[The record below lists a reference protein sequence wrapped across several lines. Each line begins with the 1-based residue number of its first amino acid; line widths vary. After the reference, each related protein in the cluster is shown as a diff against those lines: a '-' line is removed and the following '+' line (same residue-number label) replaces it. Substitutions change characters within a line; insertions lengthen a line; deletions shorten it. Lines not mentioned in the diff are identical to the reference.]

1 MRLKNDRG
9 RGISQSGSCDVL
21 SNTDQNTRGLAN
33 IVAEHR
39 NLQQRCKQL
48 RQLVSQPREE
58 AGLTAA
64 ICELSLQVRELR
76 DLLKLHLVREAA
88 GGYLEEAVARVP
100 RLSPEADAV
109 ERQHPELLRELA
121 ALIEAV
127 KTARPSLDNWARI
140 GRTVERFV
148 VGLLAHESAENQI
161 LQQGFNEDPA
171 IFDLDRDR

>member
-1 MRLKNDRG
+1 MSGAAESARV
-9 RGISQSGSCDVL
+9 GSCDVL
-21 SNTDQNTRGLAN
+21 SNTDQIAHGLAN

-39 NLQQRCKQL
+39 DLQRRCNQL

-58 AGLTAA
+58 AGLTAG
-64 ICELSLQVRELR
+64 IGELSLQVRELR
-76 DLLKLHLVREAA
+76 DLLKRHLVREAA
-88 GGYLEEAVARVP
+88 GGYLEEAIARVP
-100 RLSPEADAV
+100 RLSPDADAV

-127 KTARPSLDNWARI
+127 KTAKPSLDDWQRI

-148 VGLLAHESAENQI
+148 VKLLAHESAENQI

>member
-1 MRLKNDRG
+1 MSATSANAG
-9 RGISQSGSCDVL
+9 RCDVSGL
-21 SNTDQNTRGLAN
+21 DQIAHGFGS
-33 IVAEHR
+33 IIAEHR
-39 NLQQRCKQL
+39 DLQRRCNQL
-48 RQLVSQPREE
+48 RQLISQPREE

-64 ICELSLQVRELR
+64 IGELSLQAREMR
-76 DLLKLHLVREAA
+76 DLLKLHLMREAA

-127 KTARPSLDNWARI
+127 KTAKPSLDDWQRI

-148 VGLLAHESAENQI
+148 VKLLAHESAENQI